1 MDYPMSLI
9 GVIVLFAVGAYA
21 LHWII
26 RSAISGAMK
35 DFERWKRERGTEL
48 DEQG

>member
-1 MDYPMSLI
+1 MPLI
-9 GVIVLFAVGAYA
+9 GVIVLFVVGAFA

-35 DFERWKRERGTEL
+35 DFEHWKRERGTGPG
-48 DEQG
+48 EQG